1 MALASG
7 TKTPAENCVRLT
19 TSKKMIDDLNREL
32 RNALGCFA
40 TGITVITALDKDQQ
54 PMGMTVN
61 SFASVSL
68 EPPLISWCLAK
79 NCHFYDAFMAAEHF
93 AVNILSDQQE
103 NLSQLFAS
111 PIEDKFAQADWQ
123 PGIEGLPLLAG
134 CIAHLECQREQDYP
148 GGDHSIL
155 IGRVLNFDYNSQ
167 SPLIF
172 SQCQYSRIE

>member
-1 MALASG
+1 M
-7 TKTPAENCVRLT
+7 N
-19 TSKKMIDDLNREL
+19 DDLNREL

-40 TGITVITALDKDQQ
+40 TGITVITALDREQR

-79 NCHFYDAFMAAEHF
+79 DCHAYDSYMTAEHF

-103 NLSQLFAS
+103 DLSQLFAS
-111 PIEDKFAQADWQ
+111 PLEDKFAQTDWQ
-123 PGIEGLPLLAG
+123 PGIYNLPLLTG
-134 CIAHLECQREQDYP
+134 CIAHIECKREQDYP
-148 GGDHSIL
+148 AGDHSIL
-155 IGRVLNFDYNSQ
+155 IGQVLNFDYNNQ

-172 SQCQYSRIE
+172 SQCQYNRLK